1 MDGRA
6 REELIDR
13 RLRELGSLCGAL
25 LGGAGLCAVLV
36 LVLTVRAGGELAAVT
51 PGTLPFVLALAAMLV
66 ILLSSAARAGIL
78 RRALEQEE
86 EEEKEE
92 EEEGAGRPE
101 ALERQG
107 SGAPLERHHSGAPL
121 ERHHSGAPLER
132 HHSGAPL
139 ERHRSGAPLER
150 RLSAYVRATQVSFA
164 MLAAAA
170 AAGLAAALAGGVPFY
185 GLVVCATSTL
195 VMTVRWPRRVAVEH
209 LLEGLPGETRHVL

>member
-36 LVLTVRAGGELAAVT
+36 LVLTVRGGGELAAVT

-66 ILLSSAARAGIL
+66 ILLSSAARAAIL

-107 SGAPLERHHSGAPL
+107 SGAPLEG
-121 ERHHSGAPLER
+121 HHSGAPLER

>member
-66 ILLSSAARAGIL
+66 ILLSSAARAAIL

-107 SGAPLERHHSGAPL
+107 SGAPPERHHSGAPL
-121 ERHHSGAPLER
+121 EGL